1 MTMLLDLQQISG
13 GYDQTSIVKE
23 VAFTL
28 QEGEWLS
35 LLGANG
41 SGKSTLLK
49 LISRMLPLQAGTIL
63 LDGKA
68 IHHQSTQAVAQQM
81 AVLPQHQTLPT
92 GITVHQLV
100 CLGRTPYQSWWQWSL
115 TPADHQHIKRALA
128 QTGMLPFRNRPL
140 EHLSGGER
148 QRAFLALA
156 LAQNPKV
163 LLLDEPTTFLDLHHQ
178 LELLELLKSLN
189 RDRGLTILT
198 VLHDVNLA
206 VRYSARLALLKQG
219 QLFDLG
225 PPQQVLTPHN
235 LAHVFGITAALI
247 DSPVGLQICAIAAS
261 TDTPDPPI
269 PSTVSAHDLA

>member
-13 GYDQTSIVKE
+13 GYDQTSIIQN

-28 QEGEWLS
+28 HEGEWLS

-68 IHHQSTQAVAQQM
+68 IHQQSPQTVAQQM
-81 AVLPQHQTLPT
+81 AVLPQHQTLPM
-92 GITVHQLV
+92 GITVQQLV

-115 TPADHQHIKRALA
+115 TPTDHHHVKCALA
-128 QTGMLPFRNRPL
+128 QTGMLPFRHRPL
-140 EHLSGGER
+140 EQLSGGER

-189 RDRGLTILT
+189 QDRGLTILT

-206 VRYSARLALLKQG
+206 VRYSARLALLKEG
-219 QLFDLG
+219 RLFDLG
-225 PPQQVLTPHN
+225 PPPQVLTPHN
-235 LAHVFGITAALI
+235 LAQVFGITAALI

-261 TDTPDPPI
+261 ADSATPSV
-269 PSTVSAHDLA
+269 PSTVHAHDPS

>member
-1 MTMLLDLQQISG
+1 MLLDLQHISG
-13 GYDQTSIVKE
+13 GYDQTNIIQD

-49 LISRMLPLQAGTIL
+49 LISRMLPLQSGTIL

-68 IHHQSTQAVAQQM
+68 IQQQSTQTVAQQM
-81 AVLPQHQTLPT
+81 AVLPQHQTLPA
-92 GITVHQLV
+92 GLTVHQLV

-115 TPADHQHIKRALA
+115 TPTDHQHIKRALA
-128 QTGMLPFRNRPL
+128 QTEMLPFRNRPL
-140 EHLSGGER
+140 ENLSGGER

-156 LAQNPKV
+156 LAQNPRV

-189 RDRGLTILT
+189 QDRGLTILT

-206 VRYSARLALLKQG
+206 VRYSSRLALLKQG
-219 QLFDLG
+219 KLFDLG
-225 PPQQVLTPHN
+225 LPQQVLTPHN
-235 LAHVFGITAALI
+235 LAQVFGITAALI
-247 DSPVGLQICAIAAS
+247 DSPVGLQICAISAAN
-261 TDTPDPPI
+261 TPV
-269 PSTVSAHDLA
+269 PSTVPSHDLA